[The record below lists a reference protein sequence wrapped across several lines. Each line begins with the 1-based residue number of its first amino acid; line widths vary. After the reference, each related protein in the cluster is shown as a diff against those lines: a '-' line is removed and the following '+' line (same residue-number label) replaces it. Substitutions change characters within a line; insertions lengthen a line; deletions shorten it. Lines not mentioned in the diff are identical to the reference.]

1 MSALDDD
8 LGIALLFQYLSL
20 APIDTGQKKKDI
32 EELKKRIIQ
41 LEFKNEQ
48 LELKQYI
55 EEAHKTMTNEG

>member
-20 APIDTGQKKKDI
+20 APIDTSQKKKDI
-32 EELKKRIIQ
+32 EELKKRIRQ
-41 LEFKNEQ
+41 LELKNEQ

-55 EEAHKTMTNEG
+55 EEEFRKLNDN